1 MFSFVKIVSL
11 VALVAPVLVSSAAIG
26 AQCNDYCDVS
36 KETITGLDKTTPAL
50 EVPKN
55 PPVFWLIGIGTQ
67 NYTCGA
73 DGKFA

>member
-11 VALVAPVLVSSAAIG
+11 VALVAPVLVSSAAVG
-26 AQCNDYCDVS
+26 VCNEFCDVS
-36 KETITGLDKTTPAL
+36 KETIVGLDKTTPQLLAPTKAL
-50 EVPKN
+50 
-55 PPVFWLIGIGTQ
+55 VFWLLGVGTQ